1 MLTSVMEADSRMLE
15 EPDLF
20 ISLNNGGGCST
31 VSSVSPGMNTIKR
44 GDMVS
49 TMGAVVTPSGT
60 LRHTCPGPLGSSVQ
74 LHDIQCIPYSGGGYG
89 QDLRRV
95 NTVVIISQM

>member
-1 MLTSVMEADSRMLE
+1 MEADSRMLE

-31 VSSVSPGMNTIKR
+31 VSSVSPGVNTIKR
-44 GDMVS
+44 GEMVS
-49 TMGAVVTPSGT
+49 SMGGLVTPSGT
-60 LRHTCPGPLGSSVQ
+60 LRHTCPTLGSSVQ

-89 QDLRRV
+89 PDLRRV
-95 NTVVIISQM
+95 NTAVIISKM